1 MVCCVD
7 LPDIIGILCSVIS
20 EKRPCDKDVE
30 NRIDFGWHLCGML
43 TFVFVIFCDVYG
55 ID

>member
-1 MVCCVD
+1 MVCGGD

-30 NRIDFGWHLCGML
+30 NRIDFGWHLCCML
-43 TFVFVIFCDVYG
+43 IFVFVIFCDVYG